1 MYQWFLPV
9 LILLLGS
16 FQAQSSQEFLWAE
29 IATLKVKGTEL
40 RLRGDFAGANRVSRQ
55 LKETYPDLG
64 IGYAFNLNTLV
75 TQLSWDEQQTR
86 FDKDILQDAEK
97 TLSICRK
104 QIDSDQGD
112 YRAHYLCGQ
121 AHFALTYLHALRG
134 NYYRAGT
141 NGSKTISSLERAL
154 KINPELTDA
163 KMHLGVSYY
172 YADNL
177 PSYIKVF
184 SKLLWFIPTGNS
196 DKSLP
201 YVREVAKKGKYF
213 KDVAKYLYASI
224 LIEGDDEERLATGTT
239 LLQELVSS
247 YPENS
252 RFQLRYISQ
261 LGATGRHEQSL
272 NAADTFITT
281 DEQYKRD
288 PVDIDLA
295 RLWVTRDL
303 LNLKQVKKAIVT
315 FNEITRQ
322 VSFPAWGRAWYLLT
336 HAQISDLQK
345 QRNMAKNLYNRVI
358 KLHEKYPSSTILSL
372 ARAGLNQPFTLTE
385 PPL

>member
-1 MYQWFLPV
+1 M
-9 LILLLGS
+9 LGS
-16 FQAQSSQEFLWAE
+16 LDTLSSQEYPWAKIE
-29 IATLKVKGTEL
+29 ALKAQGTDL
-40 RLRGDFAGANRVSRQ
+40 RLRGDFAGANRISRQ
-55 LKETYPDLG
+55 LKETFPDLG
-64 IGYAFNLNTLV
+64 IGYAINLNTLV

-86 FDKDILQDAEK
+86 FDEDILQDAEK

-134 NYYRAGT
+134 NYYSAGT
-141 NGSKTISSLERAL
+141 NGSKTISSLEQAL
-154 KINPELTDA
+154 KINPGLTDA

-177 PSYIKVF
+177 PPYIKAF

-201 YVREVAKKGKYF
+201 YVKEVSEHGKFF

-224 LIEGDDEERLATGTT
+224 LIEGDDEDRLAAGTR
-239 LLQELVSS
+239 LLQELVAS

-272 NAADTFITT
+272 DAAGVFIAT
-281 DEQYKRD
+281 DKQYRRD
-288 PVDIDLA
+288 PVDVDLA
-295 RLWVTRDL
+295 KLWVTRDL
-303 LNLKQVKKAIVT
+303 LNLKRANKAIVT

-322 VSFPAWGRAWYLLT
+322 VSFPTWGHAWYLLT

-345 QRNMAKNLYNRVI
+345 RRYMAKTLYNRVI
-358 KLHEKYPSSTILSL
+358 KMHANYPSSTILGM
-372 ARAGLNQPFTLTE
+372 ARAGLNQPFALKE